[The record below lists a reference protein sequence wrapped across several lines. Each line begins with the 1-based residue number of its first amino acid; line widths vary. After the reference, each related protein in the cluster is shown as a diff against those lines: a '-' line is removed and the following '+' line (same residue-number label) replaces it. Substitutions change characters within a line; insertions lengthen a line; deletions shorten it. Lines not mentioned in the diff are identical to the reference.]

1 MANKLEKTEL
11 TVEVEFDPATKNVV
25 SERFF
30 LQGQLHRAGDLPAWI
45 KYDAATG
52 KPIEI
57 RFYKHG
63 KLHRPRKP
71 ALIEIDPETDV
82 IVKEQFIIHGVTHR
96 DGDYPAI
103 IVRDRRTGTTL
114 AETYMVENMWH
125 RKSGPAKIYY
135 DPETAKVYQQTYFHY
150 GQQRRA
156 SKPKNPE
163 IN

>member
-1 MANKLEKTEL
+1 MANKLEKAEL
-11 TVEVEFDPATKNVV
+11 TVEVEYDPVTKNVV

-30 LQGQLHRAGDLPAWI
+30 LDGQLHREGDLPASI

-52 KPIEI
+52 KPVEV

-63 KLHRPRKP
+63 ELHRPGKP
-71 ALIEIDPETDV
+71 ALLEIDPETDV
-82 IVKEQFIIHGVTHR
+82 IFKEQYFIRGVTHR

-103 IVRDRRTGTTL
+103 IVRDRRTGTIL
-114 AETYMVENMWH
+114 AETYVVEDMWH

-135 DPETAKVYQQTYFHY
+135 DPATGKVSEQTYFHY